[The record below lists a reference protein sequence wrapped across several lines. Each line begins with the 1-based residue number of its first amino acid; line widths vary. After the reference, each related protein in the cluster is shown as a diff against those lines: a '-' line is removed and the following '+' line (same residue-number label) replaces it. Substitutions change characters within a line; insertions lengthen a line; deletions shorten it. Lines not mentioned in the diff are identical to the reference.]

1 MSLVH
6 SGKYLVWSLTWED
19 IETAFG
25 GTAQDDGPDMLE
37 CGWLSPQS
45 DTLWNKLG
53 LAPHDRIEASTNS
66 FALLLDLLVNADAD
80 RWKKL
85 ADAYAGCA
93 AIGKADARFRQQI
106 DSLYP
111 AAVRDTFLPA
121 QPAAARHIVT
131 DSHALTATLTVQ
143 GTNYVPALL
152 LRLCD
157 DQPQR
162 DQESFRKTWRAW
174 LRACNVFQFTQ
185 HFCALT
191 STACQ
196 EGLFDDVAPSVPDG
210 QSVEIQAEQQAW
222 QACLDLIADER
233 FYPVLDELMRAAC
246 PIPEVGY
253 EITDNT
259 GVAGEMELAWPDKRI
274 GIVTETY
281 ASLPASAAS
290 LGWDI
295 LSITALDTNILRQKL
310 G

>member
-1 MSLVH
+1 MALVH

-53 LAPHDRIEASTNS
+53 LAPHDRIEASTDS

-121 QPAAARHIVT
+121 QPAAARHVIT

-157 DQPQR
+157 DQAQR
-162 DQESFRKTWRAW
+162 DQESFQKTWRAW

-196 EGLFDDVAPSVPDG
+196 EGLFDDVAPAALDG

-233 FYPVLDELMRAAC
+233 FYPVLDELMRRRA
-246 PIPEVGY
+246 PSGS
-253 EITDNT
+253 
-259 GVAGEMELAWPDKRI
+259 GL
-274 GIVTETY
+274 
-281 ASLPASAAS
+281 
-290 LGWDI
+290 
-295 LSITALDTNILRQKL
+295 
-310 G
+310 